1 MTVYSPYPLKG
12 TMMTRNPS
20 NAQPIEGD
28 ALSEEP
34 LYTDSSGRDSTAVN
48 DPGADVRVQ
57 LQTAI
62 FEVSK
67 NSKGQSL
74 EEILEK
80 LRSAFAAHGVQ
91 EPPATWLEAVAS
103 SAFYGEP
110 YIIDFPSAIAA
121 DDAVPAP
128 KDDVRERIASRREL
142 YSEELPGPA
151 PVERGLTA
159 GKTSGGSAPGGPATL
174 LPHAVRSV
182 VVLSAALGVAWALVV
197 LWERMSSGRR

>member
-1 MTVYSPYPLKG
+1 
-12 TMMTRNPS
+12 MMTINPRS
-20 NAQPIEGD
+20 TQPIARD
-28 ALSEEP
+28 AQSEEP
-34 LYTDSSGRDSTAVN
+34 LHPDSSAAVN

-74 EEILEK
+74 DVILEK

-121 DDAVPAP
+121 DDVVPAP
-128 KDDVRERIASRREL
+128 KEDVRERIASRREL
-142 YSEELPGPA
+142 HSEELPGPA
-151 PVERGLTA
+151 SVDRGVSA
-159 GKTSGGSAPGGPATL
+159 EKTSGGSAPVGPATSF
-174 LPHAVRSV
+174 PRAVRSV
-182 VVLSAALGVAWALVV
+182 VLLSAALGVAWAVV
-197 LWERMSSGRR
+197 VVWERISSGRR

>member
-1 MTVYSPYPLKG
+1 
-12 TMMTRNPS
+12 MMTRNPS
-20 NAQPIEGD
+20 NTQPIKGD

-34 LYTDSSGRDSTAVN
+34 LDPDSSGRDSAAGN
-48 DPGADVRVQ
+48 DSGAEVRVQ

-74 EEILEK
+74 DEILEK

-103 SAFYGEP
+103 SAVYGEP

-121 DDAVPAP
+121 DDVVPAP
-128 KDDVRERIASRREL
+128 KEDVRERIASRREL
-142 YSEELPGPA
+142 YSAELPDPD

-159 GKTSGGSAPGGPATL
+159 EKTAGGSAPAGPATL
-174 LPHAVRSV
+174 VPRAVRSV